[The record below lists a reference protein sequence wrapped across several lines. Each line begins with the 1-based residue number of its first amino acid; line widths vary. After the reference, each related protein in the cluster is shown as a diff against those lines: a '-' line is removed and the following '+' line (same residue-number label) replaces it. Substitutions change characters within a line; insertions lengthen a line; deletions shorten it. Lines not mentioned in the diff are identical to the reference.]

1 MDWSHKKMH
10 HYLEWKYFALLPSL
24 LNLYFKQLQ
33 QLIAFRF
40 DIICFKMLK
49 TVLQNK

>member
-1 MDWSHKKMH
+1 MH